1 VYCLLTYPVLSTVN
15 VQVNARV
22 QQFESFY
29 GGKYQGRRLVW
40 AHSLERCVVR
50 GGGCMIWRVHNAS
63 RLSFGAGV
71 NISTSYCVQRGV
83 SVCAD

>member
-1 VYCLLTYPVLSTVN
+1 MLN

-50 GGGCMIWRVHNAS
+50 DAEPYD
-63 RLSFGAGV
+63 LS
-71 NISTSYCVQRGV
+71 SLQWK
-83 SVCAD
+83 